1 MVNKSWSTRTDLYVL
16 SWVLLRL
23 SGNSLHAQTHK
34 LPPLLWRL
42 QESSWWLNLVVPLV
56 IEVHRNRRLIRD
68 GSPVRP
74 PRLLIH
80 TAPEL
85 CLFHSYL
92 LVFYNRFSEKS
103 WSACPVTHVLY
114 LLCLNCPVLRIL
126 LAKYRT
132 GPLARCLLFRVPV
145 GALAVSSKTDGE

>member
-1 MVNKSWSTRTDLYVL
+1 MLLYV
-16 SWVLLRL
+16 
-23 SGNSLHAQTHK
+23 
-34 LPPLLWRL
+34 
-42 QESSWWLNLVVPLV
+42 
-56 IEVHRNRRLIRD
+56 HRTRRLIRD

-92 LVFYNRFSEKS
+92 LVFYNRLSEKS
-103 WSACPVTHVLY
+103 WLACTVTHVLYLLCLNCPVLRLLIHTAPELCLFHSYLLVFYNRLSEKSWLACTVTHVLY

-132 GPLARCLLFRVPV
+132 GPLVRCLLFRVPV
-145 GALAVSSKTDGE
+145 GASAVSSKTDGE